1 MYVIYVIRLA
11 RVRRVITARHQRSP
25 SELSLARDRHA
36 RAAAVVA
43 LARSLYRA
51 RGVAVTVAVAIAVA
65 VGHAARH
72 VHHASRARTRASL
85 PRVPRI
91 ITVSIPR
98 CHPRARVG
106 DDAARDDDDDE
117 I

>member
-1 MYVIYVIRLA
+1 MRITCAIHLA
-11 RVRRVITARHQRSP
+11 RVRRVITARHQRFP

-36 RAAAVVA
+36 RAAAAVA

-72 VHHASRARTRASL
+72 VYHASRARARAS
-85 PRVPRI
+85 
-91 ITVSIPR
+91 
-98 CHPRARVG
+98 
-106 DDAARDDDDDE
+106 
-117 I
+117 

>member
-1 MYVIYVIRLA
+1 MCVTCVIRLA
-11 RVRRVITARHQRSP
+11 RVRRVITARHQRFP

-72 VHHASRARTRASL
+72 VYHASRARARAS
-85 PRVPRI
+85 
-91 ITVSIPR
+91 
-98 CHPRARVG
+98 
-106 DDAARDDDDDE
+106 
-117 I
+117 